1 MKSYLLAGA
10 MPLLAGACTASPTP
24 PPDIAALRAPTT
36 QSVPYR
42 ATAYR
47 DPIADFTA
55 RPVVE
60 PAPWR
65 GLNDSQSTGEGN

>member
-10 MPLLAGACTASPTP
+10 MPLLASACTAGPMSL
-24 PPDIAALRAPTT
+24 PDVAALQAPAAR
-36 QSVPYR
+36 SVPSR
-42 ATAYR
+42 ATVYR
-47 DPIADFTA
+47 DPIQDFTA

-65 GLNDSQSTGEGN
+65 RLNDSQSTGEGN